1 VPQYYDESGAPGA
14 SGACDDEAQIRA
26 LITEWAAAVH
36 RGDLA
41 GVSAGHAQDIVMF
54 DVASPHHGIR
64 GLAAYR
70 ATWPPLFAWQAQGA
84 RFDIESLHVT
94 AGADV
99 AYAHALVRCGT
110 PEEVAAHPGFRLR
123 LTFGLRKER
132 GRWLVAHEHHSFP
145 HD

>member
-1 VPQYYDESGAPGA
+1 MP
-14 SGACDDEAQIRA
+14 DDHTQIRA
-26 LITEWAAAVH
+26 LITRWADAVH

-41 GVSAGHAQDIVMF
+41 AVAADHTDDLVMY
-54 DVASPHHGIR
+54 DVPPPHEGLH

-70 ATWPPLFAWQAQGA
+70 AIWPPFFAWQANGA
-84 RFDIESLHVT
+84 CFEIDTLEIT
-94 AGADV
+94 AGAYV
-99 AYAHALVRCGT
+99 AFAHALLRCGT
-110 PEEVAAHPGFRLR
+110 AEELADRPTLRLR

>member
-1 VPQYYDESGAPGA
+1 MP
-14 SGACDDEAQIRA
+14 DDHTQIRA
-26 LITEWAAAVH
+26 LITRWADAVH

-41 GVSAGHAQDIVMF
+41 AVAADHTDDLVMY
-54 DVASPHHGIR
+54 DVPPPHEGLH

-70 ATWPPLFAWQAQGA
+70 AIWPPFFAWQAHGA
-84 RFDIESLHVT
+84 CFEIDTLEIT
-94 AGADV
+94 AGAYV
-99 AYAHALVRCGT
+99 AFAHALLRCGT
-110 PEEVAAHPGFRLR
+110 PEELAARPTLRLR